1 MYIIFFLNLK
11 TFVIIIYMKIV
22 IVGTGP
28 AGLMCA
34 VESSKN
40 KQNEVVLID
49 SNEKFGKKLYI
60 TGKGRCNVCNKTTKE
75 DFLYNVVTNNKF
87 LYTAINMF
95 SPDDAINFFESNGTK
110 LKVERGNRVFPQSD
124 KASDITKT
132 FEKLIKKNNVKVIL
146 NNPVYKITKKE
157 NSFVIKSKN
166 GNITCDCVVVA
177 TGGKSYSVTGS
188 KGDGYK
194 FAQEFGH
201 TVESI
206 KPALVP
212 INLLNFDSSL
222 AGLSLKNVKAIITV
236 NGKSFSDFGEMI
248 FTHKG
253 VSGPIILSLSS
264 LVNKYN
270 LKNADLILDLKPALS
285 EEKIDERLV
294 RDFKEFKTKILKNY
308 LKEILPKGLIE
319 FFIKVGNFNSETPVC
334 NIDKKTRLN
343 LVKFLKNLPFKID
356 TLENIE
362 YAIVT
367 SGGVNV
373 KEINPKTM
381 ESKKVSNLFFVG
393 EVLDV
398 DAFTG
403 GFNIQIALST
413 GFCAGSYLKNMI

>member
-11 TFVIIIYMKIV
+11 TFVIMIYMKIV

-95 SPDDAINFFESNGTK
+95 SPDDVINFFESNGTK

-236 NGKSFSDFGEMI
+236 IGGLFG
-248 FTHKG
+248 
-253 VSGPIILSLSS
+253 LL
-264 LVNKYN
+264 
-270 LKNADLILDLKPALS
+270 
-285 EEKIDERLV
+285 
-294 RDFKEFKTKILKNY
+294 
-308 LKEILPKGLIE
+308 
-319 FFIKVGNFNSETPVC
+319 
-334 NIDKKTRLN
+334 
-343 LVKFLKNLPFKID
+343 
-356 TLENIE
+356 
-362 YAIVT
+362 
-367 SGGVNV
+367 
-373 KEINPKTM
+373 
-381 ESKKVSNLFFVG
+381 
-393 EVLDV
+393 
-398 DAFTG
+398 
-403 GFNIQIALST
+403 
-413 GFCAGSYLKNMI
+413 